1 MELSHSKAT
10 YKQAII
16 FIYEIGI
23 TNTFL
28 QTCVFFYTEAAFKL
42 LFIQDNL
49 QQE

>member
-1 MELSHSKAT
+1 MESHSKAT

-16 FIYEIGI
+16 FIYEIAI

-28 QTCVFFYTEAAFKL
+28 QTCFFYYTHASFKL
-42 LFIQDNL
+42 LSLQDKL